1 MSDTATAHVID
12 PVRDVLAA
20 RVLRYYSVV
29 AGLSIF
35 GILVLAAYSIHLGPL
50 VGPGVESSF
59 GLAVAVMFLLSA
71 LLVHIVDRAYREYPL
86 GRRVHPGPM
95 GPVTDAAIA
104 TFLKVVIFATA
115 AGAIAY
121 LFWGILTTS

>member
-1 MSDTATAHVID
+1 MSEPFGGMDAR
-12 PVRDVLAA
+12 RDALAA

-59 GLAVAVMFLLSA
+59 GLAVAVMFLLGA

-86 GRRVHPGPM
+86 GRRVHPGPV

-104 TFLKVVIFATA
+104 TFLKVVIVATA
-115 AGAIAY
+115 AGSLAY
-121 LFWGILTTS
+121 LFWGILTAS

>member
-1 MSDTATAHVID
+1 MSEQLVGMDEM
-12 PVRDVLAA
+12 RDALAA
-20 RVLRYYSVV
+20 RVLRYYTIV

-35 GILVLAAYSIHLGPL
+35 GILVLTAYCIRLGPL

-59 GLAVAVMFLLSA
+59 GLAVAVMFLLGA

-86 GRRVHPGPM
+86 GRRIHPGPV

-104 TFLKVVIFATA
+104 TFLKVVILATA
-115 AGAIAY
+115 AGALAY
-121 LFWGILTTS
+121 LFWGILTT